1 MNIRILGGKGASKIG
16 LLNAIGTLATIG
28 ILVMSAIG
36 QSDTTIT
43 EAEISQALSAA
54 PASIAGDA
62 SVIVFGEQG
71 RRKELRAGTNGWTCV
86 TRDLTLH
93 DDGIAH
99 HPACFDKYGLEWIE
113 NYLAGREPNPEHVG
127 YSYMLQGGSSW
138 SNTDPKATKL
148 TPGQKDYIR
157 MPAHIMI
164 LSVKVANASGFPS
177 GQSDPDTHM
186 PFVMY
191 GGTSFAILIIPVN

>member
-1 MNIRILGGKGASKIG
+1 MNIRILGGKGARKTVF
-16 LLNAIGTLATIG
+16 LNAIGTLATIG
-28 ILVMSAIG
+28 ILLIPAMS
-36 QSDTTIT
+36 QSDTTET
-43 EAEISQALSAA
+43 EISQALSAS
-54 PASIAGDA
+54 PASIAAHA
-62 SVIVFGEQG
+62 SVIVFGDQG

-93 DDGIAH
+93 EDGIAH

-113 NYLAGREPNPEHVG
+113 NYFAGREPDPDHVG

-138 SNTDPKATKL
+138 SNTDPKAAKL
-148 TPGQKDYIR
+148 AAGQKDYIR
-157 MPAHIMI
+157 MPPHIMI
-164 LSVKVANASGFPS
+164 LSAKVANASGFPS
-177 GQSDPDTHM
+177 GQSDPDTHQ

>member
-1 MNIRILGGKGASKIG
+1 MNIRILGAKGGSKII
-16 LLNAIGTLATIG
+16 LLNAIGTLAAVG
-28 ILVMSAIG
+28 ILVISAIG
-36 QSDTTIT
+36 QSDTT

-54 PASIAGDA
+54 PASIAAHA
-62 SVIVFGEQG
+62 SVIVFGAQG

-86 TRDLTLH
+86 TREQNLP

-113 NYLAGREPNPEHVG
+113 NYFAGREPNPDHVG
-127 YSYMLQGGSSW
+127 YSYMLQGGSAW
-138 SNTDPKATKL
+138 SNTDPKAATL
-148 TPGQKDYIR
+148 APGQKYYIR
-157 MPAHIMI
+157 MPPHIMI
-164 LSVKVANASGFPS
+164 LSAKVANGSGLPS

-191 GGTSFAILIIPVN
+191 GGTSFAIVIIPAN